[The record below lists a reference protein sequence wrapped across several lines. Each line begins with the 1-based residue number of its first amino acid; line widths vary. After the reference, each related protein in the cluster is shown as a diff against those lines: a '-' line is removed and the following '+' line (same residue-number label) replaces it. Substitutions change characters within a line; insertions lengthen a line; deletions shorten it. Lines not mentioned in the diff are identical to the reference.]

1 MDTNEEKIQGIY
13 VDIDALLDTR
23 IATLHLVHP
32 SLVKEAFDNG
42 YFTRKQDAFKSLDKK
57 SFKEL
62 YETRD
67 SDILENAIYTKILL
81 LIQDMVDKSVEQALT
96 TPHVT
101 KVILYI
107 NTHPYKLSEQEEAS
121 IVEAMAHYTK
131 GLADI
136 HIFNMTE
143 KELTPEFCLN
153 NLSVLIKYDYA
164 EWFDYHCK
172 TEGVKKFPLTELTLI
187 VPELFFNRLPTEQEI
202 RENEKNKID
211 PFRAVEIFFSPLITI
226 KTMPIEMFCLD
237 LKHT

>member
-1 MDTNEEKIQGIY
+1 MEGAQEKIQGIY
-13 VDIDALLDTR
+13 VDLDALLDTR

-32 SLVKEAFDNG
+32 SLVKEALDNG

-62 YETRD
+62 YDTRD
-67 SDILENAIYTKILL
+67 SEILQNAIYTKILL

-107 NTHPYKLSEQEEAS
+107 NTHPYKLSDSEESA
-121 IVEAMAHYTK
+121 IVDAMVHYTK
-131 GLADI
+131 SMADV
-136 HIFNMTE
+136 HIFNMSE
-143 KELTPEFCLN
+143 KELTPEFCLD
-153 NLSVLIKYDYA
+153 NLSVIIKYNYA

-172 TEGVKKFPLTELTLI
+172 TEGVKKYPLTELTLI
-187 VPELFFNRLPTEQEI
+187 VPELFFNRLPTEMEI
-202 RENEKNKID
+202 RENEKNNID
-211 PFRAVEIFFSPLITI
+211 PFRAVEIFLSPLITV

-237 LKHT
+237 IKKT